1 MKVIGVKTIAMRLL
15 RSEFTNQLRERKPMT
30 PRFPIAFVAALVL
43 IVTAWTAQSLAQDG
57 GARHR
62 LIDRQA
68 QRQQAKAEPAAPSPE
83 VQAALTKPGD
93 YRFSFQHNGLTRTYR
108 VHLPANY
115 KPAIAVPLL
124 FALHGGGGNMDF
136 QADDA
141 KYGLISKSEHEGFV
155 VVFPNGY
162 SKLPSGK
169 LASWNAGNCCAVA
182 RDEQVDDVG
191 FIREVL
197 TRVTL
202 QVSVDYKR
210 IYVTGMSNGAMMA
223 YRLACEMSEVFS
235 GIAAVAGTDNTV
247 SCEPGMPV
255 SVLHIH
261 AKNDRHVLFN
271 GGAGPDS
278 VKASLVTNYVSVADT
293 IVKWTKLNACA
304 LPPKRTLSNPAVFCQ
319 VYAPCAEGSEVQLC
333 VTETGGHSWPGVEK
347 LRGTEPPS
355 QAISAVDVMW
365 DFFNRQPRAQTQ
377 IQPIAPVSAPV
388 PSSQSK

>member
-1 MKVIGVKTIAMRLL
+1 MNCRLPPALHSALLAIGLL
-15 RSEFTNQLRERKPMT
+15 
-30 PRFPIAFVAALVL
+30 
-43 IVTAWTAQSLAQDG
+43 AWQQDGLAQDG
-57 GARHR
+57 SVRQR
-62 LIDRQA
+62 LKDRQA
-68 QRQQAKAEPAAPSPE
+68 QRQQAKAEPAAPGPE
-83 VQAALTKPGD
+83 VQAALIKPGD

-108 VHLPANY
+108 VHLPASY

-162 SKLPSGK
+162 SKLPGGK
-169 LASWNAGNCCAVA
+169 LATWNAGNCCAAA

-197 TRVTL
+197 TRVTQ
-202 QVSVDYKR
+202 QVNVDYKR
-210 IYVTGMSNGAMMA
+210 MYATGMSNGAMMA

-235 GIAAVAGTDNTV
+235 GIAAVAGTDNTK
-247 SCEPGMPV
+247 SCEPDMPV

-261 AKNDRHVLFN
+261 AKNDSHVLFN

-304 LPPKRTLSNPAVFCQ
+304 LPPNRTLNNPAAFCQ
-319 VYAPCAEGSEVQLC
+319 VYAPCAGGSEVQLC
-333 VTETGGHSWPGVEK
+333 VTETGGHSWPGGEK
-347 LRGTEPPS
+347 LRGSEPPS

-365 DFFNRQPRAQTQ
+365 DFFNRQTRAQTQ
-377 IQPIAPVSAPV
+377 IQPQIQPMAPASAPT